1 MIQTM
6 IHNTHRRTF
15 LKAGLVLPFAF
26 GRLFAAQNDAHA
38 KLEAAKA
45 EAQKQIENGIIMG
58 TVFGTTEGVAACG
71 MQTKNPPR
79 PMRIQ
84 SRFDI
89 ASVGK
94 TFTANCCAMLVAD
107 GKIDPDAPFTK
118 YLPEH
123 KLGKNCKITV
133 RNLANHSSGFDNQKE
148 FDSPDKN
155 AFLRGVYNKMPVRE
169 PLAKYEYSCYN
180 FILLGFVVEHVS
192 GMRLDA
198 FAKTRIW
205 TPLGMNDTMWD
216 EPGGGEYEVEH
227 FYPNRPAGQHND
239 TLCKNFGAPLGN
251 GSAFSTCQ
259 DMVKFVDDIAHRR
272 KFSKE
277 YYDLISTCQFQNG
290 EVKRSFGWDMSEG
303 KIPATLRGE
312 HAISHS
318 GWTGQTIFANP
329 DTGKSAVVLTSRT
342 GKWAEAIEGRKRIA
356 ALLTA

>member
-1 MIQTM
+1 MIPDM

-15 LKAGLVLPFAF
+15 LKAGLALPFAF
-26 GRLFAAQNDAHA
+26 GRLFAAESDADA
-38 KLEAAKA
+38 KLEAAKL
-45 EAQKQIENGIIMG
+45 EAQKQIENGVIMG
-58 TVFGTTEGVAACG
+58 TVFGTAEGVAACG

-79 PMRIQ
+79 PMRIR

-133 RNLANHSSGFDNQKE
+133 RNLANHSSGFDNKKE
-148 FDSPDKN
+148 FDSPDKKT
-155 AFLRGVYNKMPVRE
+155 FLDGAYNKMPVRE

-180 FILLGFVVEHVS
+180 FILLGFIVEHVS

-198 FAKTRIW
+198 FARTRIW
-205 TPLGMNDTMWD
+205 TPLGMADTMWD
-216 EPGGGEYEVEH
+216 EPNNGEYEVEH

-259 DMVKFVDDIAHRR
+259 DMLKFTDDIANRR
-272 KFSKE
+272 KFAKE
-277 YYDLISTCQFQNG
+277 YYDLISTCQFRDGNT
-290 EVKRSFGWDMSEG
+290 RASFGWNMTKSMFPDG
-303 KIPATLRGE
+303 LLGE
-312 HAISHS
+312 HSICHT

-329 DTGKSAVVLTSRT
+329 DTGKSAVVLTSRI
-342 GKWAEAIEGRKRIA
+342 GKWAAGIQGRKKIA
-356 ALLTA
+356 EILTA